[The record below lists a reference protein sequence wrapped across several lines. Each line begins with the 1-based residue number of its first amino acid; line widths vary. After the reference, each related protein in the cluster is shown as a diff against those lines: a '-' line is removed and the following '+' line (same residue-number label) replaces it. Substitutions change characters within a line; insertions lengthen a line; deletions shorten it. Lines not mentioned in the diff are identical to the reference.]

1 MEVYKHWKWSNG
13 TKLKKTLKKEN
24 NEENQKNTLTEKK
37 ELTREEEFNMKINA
51 QNIDKKELDKINKF
65 VEFEQI
71 HIEPNNRRTETSERM
86 SSRHMII
93 QKPIN
98 PFLKDSDYLN
108 DLNIQ
113 DTMLRPKDSNFNK
126 CYLEK

>member
-1 MEVYKHWKWSNG
+1 METYKHWKWSNG
-13 TKLKKTLKKEN
+13 KKLKKTLKKQP
-24 NEENQKNTLTEKK
+24 NEEIQEEIKTEKK
-37 ELTREEEFNMKINA
+37 ELSKKN
-51 QNIDKKELDKINKF
+51 DKELGKINKF
-65 VEFEQI
+65 VNFEQI
-71 HIEPNNRRTETSERM
+71 HIEPNNKRAETSERM

-98 PFLKDSDYLN
+98 PFLKDSNYLN